1 MVWVCLWQLLLL
13 NGSMTIIIASVTIYC
28 PKTCHPSSS
37 KRLSTHTL
45 NAIYEIPSIEMWREV
60 INNWH
65 MKKKK
70 RMSLSVMAK
79 RMSSLYRRLPRYCKL
94 LGWACYT
101 QVTSTGKPSVSLDT
115 IQHYI
120 VYKVSTTNLVDV
132 VTSEVLY
139 LARITWCR
147 FCTIVTYGHSL
158 VASFRSLKH
167 LNFDWFS
174 RGS

>member
-1 MVWVCLWQLLLL
+1 MPPKFLKT
-13 NGSMTIIIASVTIYC
+13 TIN
-28 PKTCHPSSS
+28 
-37 KRLSTHTL
+37 THTECNIWDTINRNVERSYKQL
-45 NAIYEIPSIEMWREV
+45 AYEKE
-60 INNWH
+60 
-65 MKKKK
+65 K

-120 VYKVSTTNLVDV
+120 VYRVSTINLVDV
-132 VTSEVLY
+132 VTAKVLY